1 VQRRDLANAFVIGIY
16 PGPLE
21 TGMVKDMLAGKAL
34 PSQDAA
40 VIVMALEDVESRTYS

>member
-16 PGPLE
+16 SGPLE
-21 TGMVKDMLAGKAL
+21 TEMVKDISMGKAL
-34 PSQDAA
+34 PSHDA